1 MGSCISRCR
10 DSCEECFL
18 RDKVELTRVQQ
29 EMLLLQNAVRECERN
44 LKLGCC

>member
-1 MGSCISRCR
+1 MGLCISRCVER
-10 DSCEECFL
+10 CEECFV
-18 RDKVELTRVQQ
+18 RDKELTRVQQ